1 MPPTPVVA
9 EGLRRTFAGVTVLAG
24 VDLVVEGGE
33 CVALLGANGA
43 GKTTL
48 LRVLATLLRPSG
60 GRLLLFGDDAASRPE
75 RALARIGYVGH
86 ESACY
91 GDLTAAENLGFYAD
105 LYGVAGAA
113 ARVAELV
120 EWAGLDHAARRPV
133 RTFSR
138 GMTQRLAL
146 ARALLHRPEL
156 LLLDEPFNGLD
167 PQATAGL
174 EALLRELRAAGHAIV
189 LSTHDVPRASAL
201 ATRVAILHRGRINW
215 SGDGGAGAGVAIAA
229 RFDALIATVRRA

>member
-1 MPPTPVVA
+1 MPATPVVA
-9 EGLRRTFAGVTVLAG
+9 EGLRRTFAGATVLAG

-48 LRVLATLLRPSG
+48 LRVLAMLLRPSG
-60 GRLLLFGDDAASRPE
+60 GRLRLFGEDASARPAS
-75 RALARIGYVGH
+75 ALRRIGYVGH

-91 GDLTAAENLGFYAD
+91 GDLTAIENLAFYAE
-105 LYGVAGAA
+105 LYGIAGAA
-113 ARVAELV
+113 KRVDELV
-120 EWAGLDHAARRPV
+120 AWTELGRSARRPV

-156 LLLDEPFNGLD
+156 LLLDEPFTGLD
-167 PQATAGL
+167 PHATA
-174 EALLRELRAAGHAIV
+174 LLDSLLADLRAAGHAIV
-189 LSTHDVPRASAL
+189 LSTHDVPRAAAL
-201 ATRVAILHRGRINW
+201 ASRVVMLHRGRIDW
-215 SGDGGAGAGVAIAA
+215 DGAAGQTAGTAIAA
-229 RFDALIATVRRA
+229 RFDALVATVRRA

>member
-1 MPPTPVVA
+1 MKTPVVA
-9 EGLRRTFAGVTVLAG
+9 EGLRRTFAGMTVLAG

-60 GRLLLFGDDAASRPE
+60 GRLRLFGEDAASRPAAVL
-75 RALARIGYVGH
+75 RKIGYVGH

-91 GDLTAAENLGFYAD
+91 VDLTARENLAFYAE
-105 LYGVAGAA
+105 LYGVTDADE
-113 ARVAELV
+113 RVAELV
-120 EWAGLDHAARRPV
+120 EWTGLGSAARRPV

-156 LLLDEPFNGLD
+156 LLLDEPFSGLD
-167 PQATAGL
+167 PQATSTL
-174 EALLRELRAAGHAIV
+174 DALLRDLRAAGHAIV
-189 LSTHDVPRASAL
+189 LATHDVPRAAAL
-201 ATRVAILHRGRINW
+201 ASRVVMLHRGRIDW
-215 SGDGGAGAGVAIAA
+215 DGSGGETAGVAIAA
-229 RFDALIATVRRA
+229 RFDALVVRRA

>member
-1 MPPTPVVA
+1 VKTPVVA
-9 EGLRRTFAGVTVLAG
+9 EGLRRTFAGMTVLAG

-60 GRLLLFGDDAASRPE
+60 GRLRLFGEDAASRPAAVL
-75 RALARIGYVGH
+75 RKIGYVGH

-91 GDLTAAENLGFYAD
+91 VDLTARENLAFYAE
-105 LYGVAGAA
+105 LYGVTDADE
-113 ARVAELV
+113 RVAELV
-120 EWAGLDHAARRPV
+120 EWTGLGSAARRPV

-156 LLLDEPFNGLD
+156 LLLDEPFSGLD
-167 PQATAGL
+167 PQATSTL
-174 EALLRELRAAGHAIV
+174 DALLRDLRAAGHAIV
-189 LSTHDVPRASAL
+189 LATHDVPRAAAL
-201 ATRVAILHRGRINW
+201 ASRVVMLHRGRIDW
-215 SGDGGAGAGVAIAA
+215 DGSGGETAGVAIAA
-229 RFDALIATVRRA
+229 RFDALVVRRA

>member
-1 MPPTPVVA
+1 MPLTPVVA

-60 GRLLLFGDDAASRPE
+60 GRLRLFGEDASLRPAA
-75 RALARIGYVGH
+75 ALRRIGYVGH

-91 GDLTAAENLGFYAD
+91 GDLTAVENLAFYAE
-105 LYGVAGAA
+105 LYGVGDAG
-113 ARVAELV
+113 RRIDDLIEWTELGRF
-120 EWAGLDHAARRPV
+120 AHRPV

-138 GMTQRLAL
+138 GMMQRVAL

-156 LLLDEPFNGLD
+156 LLLDEPFTGLD
-167 PQATAGL
+167 PHATATL
-174 EALLRELRAAGHAIV
+174 EALLIELRRAGHAIL
-189 LSTHDVPRASAL
+189 LSTHDVPRAAAL
-201 ATRVAILHRGRINW
+201 ASRVVMLHRGRIDW
-215 SGDGGAGAGVAIAA
+215 DGAGGAGTGVAIAA
-229 RFDALIATVRRA
+229 RFDALVATVRRA

>member
-1 MPPTPVVA
+1 MPRTPVVA
-9 EGLRRTFAGVTVLAG
+9 EGLRRTFAGLSVLAG

-48 LRVLATLLRPSG
+48 LRVLATLLHPSG
-60 GRLLLFGDDAASRPE
+60 GRVFLFGEDVTLRPVA
-75 RALARIGYVGH
+75 ALARIGYVGH

-91 GDLTAAENLGFYAD
+91 GDLTAVENLAFYAD
-105 LYGVAGAA
+105 LYGVDDAP

-120 EWAGLDHAARRPV
+120 AWAGLDHGARRVV

-156 LLLDEPFNGLD
+156 LLLDEPFAGLD
-167 PQATAGL
+167 PQATAAL
-174 EALLRELRAAGHAIV
+174 EALLRELRLAGHAIV

-201 ATRVAILHRGRINW
+201 ATRVAILHRGRI
-215 SGDGGAGAGVAIAA
+215 D
-229 RFDALIATVRRA
+229 